1 MAYAIS
7 LYDALVSIN
16 VPKPQALA
24 VVESLE
30 QTMTSELTTKTDLQ
44 QLRDHTDREFV
55 SVRADIQQFREH
67 SDREF
72 VAVRA
77 DIKQLRA
84 DMDREFVAVRAEIQQ
99 LRADMDREFVAVRAE
114 IQQLRADM
122 DREFAAVRAEMARGF
137 EEQTQGR
144 AADVALLRSEMS
156 VAISRASMRSTLFMM
171 AWTSLLFAAMQ
182 FLGS

>member
-55 SVRADIQQFREH
+55 AVRADIQQL
-67 SDREF
+67 
-72 VAVRA
+72 
-77 DIKQLRA
+77 QA
-84 DMDREFVAVRAEIQQ
+84 DMN
-99 LRADMDREFVAVRAE
+99 
-114 IQQLRADM
+114 
-122 DREFAAVRAEMARGF
+122 REFAAVRAEMARGF

-144 AADVALLRSEMS
+144 AADVALLRSEMN

-171 AWTSLLFAAMQ
+171 GWTSLLFAAIQ